1 MGAFVRRMSR
11 AVVAGVLA
19 TLLVSCGSGGNDPPA
34 PVAEASA
41 TIDATGGTVSGPDGI
56 VVKIPAGALTEPTVI
71 RIARTATGSPAAP
84 PDDHT
89 IGEKVYEITPH
100 DLVFLYPATIEM
112 PWTPGTTQQLP
123 FKASPL
129 DVWLPVDATI
139 DGGTASWLTNSFS
152 WFMVGVCAPRTD
164 DPYSCVAPSVR
175 TSVVSS
181 VAGAI
186 TQRHS
191 GPESIA
197 WTVTKATTLDITL
210 AYSAAADCGDAKL
223 AVTRRANGGRV
234 AATLIDTAVSLS
246 TDPENAKRRSGSR
259 LWQLTTSEADNG
271 LSAYDV
277 RFSCQRPGRNHR
289 ASAGGMLMFYGDSI
303 APQPAEA
310 PAFVSQPQDVTVT
323 VGSTATFSV
332 TASGVPAPALQWQVS
347 SDAGGNWTNISGATT
362 ASHTTPATSSDDSGK
377 RFRVVATNAS
387 GSANSNAAMLTV
399 NASTATTWSAVST
412 LADNWIQEESID
424 VGTDRDG
431 DGFAV
436 WVGMEATGKRNV
448 YASAR
453 PTGGSWS
460 MPTVVHADSLA
471 DAAETRLAVSANGSA
486 VAIWRSLGATE
497 TQLMGARNS
506 SGGWASATRIDQG
519 TGTVIGGQRVAI
531 DGAGR
536 AAAVWWQTWDY
547 VVRLSVDSLSGW
559 SAPIDIAT
567 AGILPDPAVA
577 VDSQGHGFAAWR
589 DATGVW
595 VRAIDLGAANPVVGA
610 SVQLATVPGSSRLR
624 MTMSPNGHALLTWLE
639 SGGATLRAARFVP
652 GASAGTGSWSS
663 PETAAAG
670 VKLQMSQSVAVDD
683 SGNGFIVWREDGA
696 SYPRPIVA
704 SVHYG
709 TSSGWSAVTQLSEPN
724 SSAWWSDVAMNAA
737 GRGAVIWGVESPTWK
752 HEVWTRVYE
761 NGAWGSPTRVQQPKD
776 QFSVDDAGAISV
788 ADNTTQDIAA
798 AWFASATSNWGV
810 FAVTSP

>member
-1 MGAFVRRMSR
+1 
-11 AVVAGVLA
+11 
-19 TLLVSCGSGGNDPPA
+19 
-34 PVAEASA
+34 
-41 TIDATGGTVSGPDGI
+41 
-56 VVKIPAGALTEPTVI
+56 
-71 RIARTATGSPAAP
+71 
-84 PDDHT
+84 
-89 IGEKVYEITPH
+89 
-100 DLVFLYPATIEM
+100 
-112 PWTPGTTQQLP
+112 
-123 FKASPL
+123 
-129 DVWLPVDATI
+129 
-139 DGGTASWLTNSFS
+139 
-152 WFMVGVCAPRTD
+152 
-164 DPYSCVAPSVR
+164 
-175 TSVVSS
+175 
-181 VAGAI
+181 
-186 TQRHS
+186 
-191 GPESIA
+191 
-197 WTVTKATTLDITL
+197 
-210 AYSAAADCGDAKL
+210 
-223 AVTRRANGGRV
+223 
-234 AATLIDTAVSLS
+234 
-246 TDPENAKRRSGSR
+246 
-259 LWQLTTSEADNG
+259 
-271 LSAYDV
+271 
-277 RFSCQRPGRNHR
+277 
-289 ASAGGMLMFYGDSI
+289 MFYGSNI

-310 PAFVSQPQDVTVT
+310 PAFVSDPQDVTVT

-332 TASGVPAPALQWQVS
+332 TASGVPTPTLQWQMS
-347 SDAGGNWTNISGATT
+347 SDAGANWTNISGATN
-362 ASHTTPATSSDDSGK
+362 ASYTTPTTIAGDSGK
-377 RFRVVATNAS
+377 LFRVVATNAS
-387 GSANSNAAMLTV
+387 GSVNSNAATLTV
-399 NASTATTWSAVST
+399 NASPSTTWSAVST
-412 LADNWIQEESID
+412 LADNWIQAESID
-424 VGTDRDG
+424 VGSDHGG
-431 DGFAV
+431 DALAV
-436 WVGMEATGKRNV
+436 WVGMEATGKTKV

-471 DAAETRLAVSANGSA
+471 AAAETRLAVSANGSA

-567 AGILPDPAVA
+567 AGSLPDPAVA
-577 VDSQGHGFAAWR
+577 VDSQGRGFAAWR

-595 VRAIDLGAANPVVGA
+595 VRAIDLGAANPVVGD

-624 MTMSPNGHALLTWLE
+624 MAMSPNGHALLTWLE

-670 VKLQMSQSVAVDD
+670 VKLQLSQSVAVDD
-683 SGNGFIVWREDGA
+683 SGNGFIVWRDDG
-696 SYPRPIVA
+696 SGYPKAVVA
-704 SVHYG
+704 SVRHDA
-709 TSSGWSAVTQLSEPN
+709 SSGWSAVTQLSEPN
-724 SSAWWSDVAMNAA
+724 SLAWWSDVALNAA

-761 NGAWGSPTRVQQPKD
+761 NGAWGSPTRVQQPKN